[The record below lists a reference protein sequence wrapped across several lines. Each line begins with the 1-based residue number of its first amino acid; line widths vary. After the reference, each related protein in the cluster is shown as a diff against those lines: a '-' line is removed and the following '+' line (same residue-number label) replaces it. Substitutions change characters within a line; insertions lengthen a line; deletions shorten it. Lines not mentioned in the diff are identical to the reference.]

1 MTSEEQ
7 RIFQNLEA
15 SVCPR
20 RSEFSLKDS
29 TNKLNLNK
37 IKKSIP
43 VQENLEKENMVKYA
57 EFQLT
62 TPSSSKSQADKTLS
76 KPTKRKTPEVE
87 QEAQIPKKRG
97 RKLGSK
103 NKKTI
108 EKEARMAE
116 MLSKATNEESVI

>member
-15 SVCPR
+15 SVCQR